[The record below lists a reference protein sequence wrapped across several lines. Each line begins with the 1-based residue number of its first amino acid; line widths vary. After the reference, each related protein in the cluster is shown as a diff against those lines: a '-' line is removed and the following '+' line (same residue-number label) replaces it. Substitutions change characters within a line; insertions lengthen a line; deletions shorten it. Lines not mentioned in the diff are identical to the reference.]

1 MKKIVYATNCTEHS
15 STALK
20 YTYANRKIFD
30 ADLIVL
36 HVVTSAQ
43 KLSKKETAKLLT
55 EEKNRVADFCSS
67 QLGDSLENLDLT
79 ISVVTGE
86 SPIKGIQDFVKDM
99 NLQMLVI
106 GACGAGPIRELLFGS
121 TAKEMITHPEFPILT
136 IPQAYEVKT
145 PKKILYTTDFEEED
159 VFYLKKLVET
169 FSTHSSKISVVHI
182 IKKDD
187 KPEKI
192 KEQEEKFKK
201 LKSANFDSSKLE
213 YELIYS
219 NNVVDA
225 LSKFIKEED
234 IDIVAMLERKNQ
246 QKSNLLHKDVVKQIY
261 ASVKVPLLI
270 FK

>member
-1 MKKIVYATNCTEHS
+1 MKKIVYATNCTEYS

-55 EEKNRVADFCSS
+55 EEKHRVADFCSS

-86 SPIKGIQDFVKDM
+86 SPIKEIQDFVKDM

-145 PKKILYTTDFEEED
+145 PKKILYTTDFEKED
-159 VFYLKKLVET
+159 IFYLKKLVET

-219 NNVVDA
+219 NNVADA
-225 LSKFIKEED
+225 LSKFINEED

>member
-1 MKKIVYATNCTEHS
+1 M
-15 STALK
+15 
-20 YTYANRKIFD
+20 
-30 ADLIVL
+30 
-36 HVVTSAQ
+36 
-43 KLSKKETAKLLT
+43 
-55 EEKNRVADFCSS
+55 
-67 QLGDSLENLDLT
+67 
-79 ISVVTGE
+79 
-86 SPIKGIQDFVKDM
+86 
-99 NLQMLVI
+99 
-106 GACGAGPIRELLFGS
+106 
-121 TAKEMITHPEFPILT
+121 
-136 IPQAYEVKT
+136 
-145 PKKILYTTDFEEED
+145 
-159 VFYLKKLVET
+159 
-169 FSTHSSKISVVHI
+169 VHI